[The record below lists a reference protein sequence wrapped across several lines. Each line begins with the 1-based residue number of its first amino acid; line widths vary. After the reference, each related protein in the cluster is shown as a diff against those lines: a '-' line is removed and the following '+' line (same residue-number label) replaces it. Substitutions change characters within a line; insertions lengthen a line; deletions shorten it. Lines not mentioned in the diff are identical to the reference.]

1 MVGNIYLLKET
12 FSVFLGSFIQIK
24 PSNTKITKLMEML
37 LPKLVEMLCLAK
49 MTQEFV
55 SLKFR
60 PYLTKRNVICVD
72 RLSLNVTSSDID
84 ICFLPNF
91 L

>member
-1 MVGNIYLLKET
+1 
-12 FSVFLGSFIQIK
+12 
-24 PSNTKITKLMEML
+24 MEML
-37 LPKLVEMLCLAK
+37 LLKLVEMLCLAK
-49 MTQEFV
+49 MSREFV

-72 RLSLNVTSSDID
+72 RLSLNVTNGDID
-84 ICFLPNF
+84 IYFLPNV

>member
-1 MVGNIYLLKET
+1 
-12 FSVFLGSFIQIK
+12 
-24 PSNTKITKLMEML
+24 MEML

-49 MTQEFV
+49 MSQEFV

-60 PYLTKRNVICVD
+60 PHLTKRNIICMG
-72 RLSLNVTSSDID
+72 RLSLNVTNGDID
-84 ICFLPNF
+84 ICFLLNV